1 VRGDFAGGDLAVA
14 HQTKDGASRR
24 VGNRPQRL
32 VHCVTSLHSTPPS
45 GNVSNILH
53 RSGGAV
59 DLLEALDRTFQHTH
73 DVIAAVPSAKHDA
86 ATPCEEWKV
95 RDLLEHMI
103 GVVAGLGA
111 AASGVAPGAFELS
124 DDPATQF
131 EGVAKATLGAWRAP
145 GALERIIEGPA
156 GAMPGQVYAG
166 INLLDTA
173 THSWDLATACGL
185 PSALGDDV
193 AEFTLDVA
201 RQTIAPQIRP
211 GRFAD
216 EVPAPAGADATARL
230 VAFLGRNP

>member
-1 VRGDFAGGDLAVA
+1 M
-14 HQTKDGASRR
+14 
-24 VGNRPQRL
+24 
-32 VHCVTSLHSTPPS
+32 
-45 GNVSNILH
+45 
-53 RSGGAV
+53 
-59 DLLEALDRTFQHTH
+59 DLLEALDRTFQRAH
-73 DVIAAVPSAKHDA
+73 DVIAAVPAAKLDA

-111 AASGVAPGAFELS
+111 AASGAAPTPFELG

-131 EGVAKATLGAWRAP
+131 EGIAKTTLDAWRAP
-145 GALERIIEGPA
+145 GALEQIIEGPA

-173 THSWDLATACGL
+173 THTWDLATACGVA
-185 PSALGDDV
+185 SALDGDV
-193 AEFTLDVA
+193 AEFTLEVA

-216 EVPAPAGADATARL
+216 EVSAAADADATARL
-230 VAFLGRNP
+230 VAFLGREP